1 MLQYFPRAAIVASLT
16 LVAGLAMARPEL
28 ATPPQNDIKLRTE
41 PAVVAAPELSP
52 ATVLAAVTLLVGG
65 LLVVRGRKARG

>member
-1 MLQYFPRAAIVASLT
+1 MIKHAARLATVASLT

-28 ATPPQNDIKLRTE
+28 ATPPQSDIKLPTV
-41 PAVVAAPELSP
+41 PAAVPAPELNPS
-52 ATVLAAVTLLVGG
+52 TVLAAVTLLVGG